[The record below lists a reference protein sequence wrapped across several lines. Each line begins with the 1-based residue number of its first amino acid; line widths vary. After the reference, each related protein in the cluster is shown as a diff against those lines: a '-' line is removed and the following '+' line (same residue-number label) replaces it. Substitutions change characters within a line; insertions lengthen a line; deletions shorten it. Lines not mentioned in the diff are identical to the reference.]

1 MNKKGE
7 ISVSVYLFRDEQSN
21 SYVAY
26 CPSLNL
32 CGNDTTMESAKES
45 FDFVLNE
52 YLSDMSAAGTLE
64 SDLLSHGW
72 CKTENGFT
80 APSLKSQYE
89 VLCDILS
96 DNDEIDF
103 QKYHAKSQCLA
114 FA

>member
-1 MNKKGE
+1 MNKQGE

-32 CGNDTTMESAKES
+32 CGNDLTMQSAKES
-45 FDFVLNE
+45 FDYVLSE
-52 YLSDMSAAGTLE
+52 YLEDMVAAGTLE

-72 CKTENGFT
+72 SKTDCGFT
-80 APSLKSQYE
+80 APSLKSQYDA
-89 VLCDILS
+89 LCDVLS
-96 DNDEIDF
+96 GNDEIDY
-103 QKYHAKSQCLA
+103 QKYHAKSVCPA